1 MTRRP
6 PLDDLAALAGE
17 AAVPTVSTE
26 ARELADRLGEGRFY
40 VACVGQFKRG
50 KSTLINALLGTSILP
65 TGVVPV
71 TAVPTVL
78 RHGRLAA
85 RVRFAG
91 GWREVDPGD
100 LADYVSEERNPGNR
114 LGVMGVEVGMP
125 SPLLDGGLCLVDTPG
140 LGSAIEP
147 NTAATREFLP
157 HIDAA
162 VAVLGADPPISGEEL
177 AFLAQAAERVETLIV
192 VLNKAD
198 RIPATERREAAAFTT
213 RMLAERLG
221 RAPARIFEVSAL
233 AGRRDELTEREWRE
247 LVSTLERLPASAGP
261 TILGAAARRGFERLA
276 GRLAW
281 ELGERRRALVDPLEV
296 SERRVHALGDLRAAA
311 ERALADL
318 APLLAAEEQRMARWI
333 GAAREAF
340 LAQATPGADERL
352 RERLAAGGPDTTR
365 EAALTAAGDV
375 ARAVLEPWLAEMER
389 RSEERYAEVTRRFRE
404 LAGTLPARLVESVP
418 DAAPLPLRED
428 AADTLTAP
436 RRFYFTALMHYHYPA
451 SPWWHLWR
459 RVMPAGMRR
468 RRDRKAAEA
477 YLLHLL
483 EVNSARVEG
492 DLNDRVTESRRRLE
506 AAVRAAVEDVGRAA
520 DDALARA
527 RLARE
532 AGQLA
537 VAADVE
543 RIDRLLERLQ
553 TILPPAGQAA

>member
-1 MTRRP
+1 
-6 PLDDLAALAGE
+6 
-17 AAVPTVSTE
+17 
-26 ARELADRLGEGRFY
+26 
-40 VACVGQFKRG
+40 
-50 KSTLINALLGTSILP
+50 
-65 TGVVPV
+65 
-71 TAVPTVL
+71 
-78 RHGRLAA
+78 
-85 RVRFAG
+85 
-91 GWREVDPGD
+91 
-100 LADYVSEERNPGNR
+100 
-114 LGVMGVEVGMP
+114 
-125 SPLLDGGLCLVDTPG
+125 
-140 LGSAIEP
+140 
-147 NTAATREFLP
+147 
-157 HIDAA
+157 
-162 VAVLGADPPISGEEL
+162 
-177 AFLAQAAERVETLIV
+177 
-192 VLNKAD
+192 
-198 RIPATERREAAAFTT
+198 
-213 RMLAERLG
+213 
-221 RAPARIFEVSAL
+221 
-233 AGRRDELTEREWRE
+233 
-247 LVSTLERLPASAGP
+247 
-261 TILGAAARRGFERLA
+261 
-276 GRLAW
+276 
-281 ELGERRRALVDPLEV
+281 VDPLEV

-352 RERLAAGGPDTTR
+352 RERLAAGRPDTTR
-365 EAALTAAGDV
+365 EAALAAAGDV

-404 LAGTLPARLVESVP
+404 AADTLPARLVESVP

-428 AADTLTAP
+428 AAETLTAP

-520 DDALARA
+520 ADALARA

-537 VAADVE
+537 VAAEVE

-553 TILPPAGQAA
+553 AILPRAGQAA

>member
-1 MTRRP
+1 MTPRP
-6 PLDDLAALAGE
+6 PLDKLAALAEE
-17 AAVPTVSTE
+17 ASVPAIASE

-78 RHGRLAA
+78 RHGRLGA
-85 RVRFAG
+85 RVRLAG
-91 GWREVDPGD
+91 GWRDVDPGE
-100 LADYVSEERNPGNR
+100 LADYVSEDRNPGNR
-114 LGVMGVEVGMP
+114 LGVLGVEVGMP
-125 SPLLDGGLCLVDTPG
+125 RPLLEGGLCLVDTPG

-177 AFLAQAAERVETLIV
+177 AFLAQAAERIETLIV

-198 RIPATERREAAAFTT
+198 RIPAAERAEAAAFTA

-221 RAPARIFEVSAL
+221 RAPARIFDVSAL
-233 AGRRDELTEREWRE
+233 AGRRDEFTEREWRE

-261 TILGAAARRGFERLA
+261 AILGAAARRGLERLA

-281 ELGERRRALVDPLEV
+281 ELGERRRALVDPLDV
-296 SERRVHALGDLRAAA
+296 SERRVRALGDLGAAA
-311 ERALADL
+311 QRALADL

-340 LAQATPGADERL
+340 LTQATPEARGRL
-352 RERLAAGGPDTTR
+352 RLHPATGGPDSTR
-365 EAALTAAGDV
+365 EASLAAAGDV
-375 ARAVLEPWLAEMER
+375 ARAVLEPWLAEIER
-389 RSEERYAEVTRRFRE
+389 RAEDRYTEVTRRFRE
-404 LAGTLPARLVESVP
+404 LEGALPARLVESVP
-418 DAAPLPLRED
+418 DAVPFPLREE
-428 AADTLTAP
+428 AAEALTAP

-451 SPWWHLWR
+451 SPWWPLWR
-459 RVMPAGMRR
+459 RVMPAGLRHR
-468 RRDRKAAEA
+468 HDRKAAEA

-506 AAVRAAVEDVGRAA
+506 AAVRGAVEDVGRAA
-520 DDALARA
+520 SDALDRA

-537 VAADVE
+537 VAAEVD

-553 TILPPAGQAA
+553 AILPQAGQAA

>member
-1 MTRRP
+1 MTHRP
-6 PLDDLAALAGE
+6 PLDDLAALAEE

-114 LGVMGVEVGMP
+114 LGVLGVEVGMP
-125 SPLLDGGLCLVDTPG
+125 SPLLEGGLCLVDTPG

-198 RIPATERREAAAFTT
+198 RIPAAERREAAAFTT

-247 LVSTLERLPASAGP
+247 LVNTLERLPASAGP
-261 TILGAAARRGFERLA
+261 AILGAAARRGLERLA
-276 GRLAW
+276 DRLAW
-281 ELGERRRALVDPLEV
+281 ELGERHRALVDPLEV
-296 SERRVHALGDLRAAA
+296 SEHRVRALGDLRAAA

-340 LAQATPGADERL
+340 LAQAMPGADERL

-365 EAALTAAGDV
+365 DAVLAAAGDV

-418 DAAPLPLRED
+418 DAVPLPLRED
-428 AADTLTAP
+428 AAEALTAP

-520 DDALARA
+520 ADALARA

-537 VAADVE
+537 VAAEVV
-543 RIDRLLERLQ
+543 RIDRLRERLQ
-553 TILPPAGQAA
+553 AILPRAGQAA